1 LILNNVIE
9 KRKEKFRMSEKRQEI
24 LETLEKLKE
33 IQRMEFDYFKHLGT
47 LSTGSILILV
57 AFFEKVFS
65 DPTGEAWIV
74 ISVICFVLCIAD
86 SLLAMP
92 SASNIVLYTIGIR
105 MVLVSGGEDTEE
117 VKEKAKKEVE
127 KAMDKINDAFD
138 SLKIYDRVT
147 RWSFLVGL
155 IAFLIFAGVN
165 FYN

>member
-74 ISVICFVLCIAD
+74 LSVICFVLCIAD

>member
-1 LILNNVIE
+1 
-9 KRKEKFRMSEKRQEI
+9 MSEKRQEI

-33 IQRMEFDYFKHLGT
+33 IQRMEFDYFKHLST

-65 DPTGEAWIV
+65 VPIGEAWIV
-74 ISVICFVLCIAD
+74 VSVICFVLCIAG

-92 SASNIVLYTIGIR
+92 SASNIVLYTTGIR
-105 MVLVSGGEDTEE
+105 MVLVSREEDTEE
-117 VKEKAKKEVE
+117 AKEKAKK
-127 KAMDKINDAFD
+127 KALEGMNKINDAFD

-147 RWSFLVGL
+147 RWLFLAGL
-155 IAFLIFAGVN
+155 VTLLIFAGIN

>member
-1 LILNNVIE
+1 
-9 KRKEKFRMSEKRQEI
+9 MSEKRQEI

-74 ISVICFVLCIAD
+74 LSVICFVLCIAD